1 LSIDRSLLQLV
12 LKHFYSNLPLDM
24 VSTLPVPA
32 KSLLNSSVDW
42 MALMRRSRLLPQL
55 RRELA
60 IEHAISTVP
69 CEEKEVEQA
78 RQRFYESN
86 RIVDEAQR
94 QTWLEYYS
102 LTQAELD
109 ELAVRELKLEKFKQS
124 QWGDQ
129 LEAVFFKHKAKFD
142 KVLYLIL
149 RTSKLEVAQELFF
162 RIQAG
167 EQSFAD
173 AARSYAEGPEAQT
186 GGLIGPVEV
195 SQIHPILA
203 QKLMSSQPGQLHL
216 PVRIDPWFV
225 IVQLEK
231 QIPAQLDQTIRQKLL
246 DSLFD
251 NWIQETLQHNNFL
264 TV

>member
-1 LSIDRSLLQLV
+1 MLA
-12 LKHFYSNLPLDM
+12 HCYSNLLLDM
-24 VSTLPVPA
+24 VSTLQVKSQSNLPVD
-32 KSLLNSSVDW
+32 L

-60 IEHAISTVP
+60 IERAVSAIS
-69 CEEKEVEQA
+69 CETEEIEQA
-78 RQRFYESN
+78 QQRFYESN
-86 RIVDEAQR
+86 RIVDKAQR
-94 QTWLEYYS
+94 QAWLEYYGI
-102 LTQAELD
+102 TQTELG

-129 LEAVFFKHKAKFD
+129 LETVFFKHKAKFD
-142 KVLYLIL
+142 KVLYSIL

-173 AARSYAEGPEAQT
+173 AARDYAEGPEAHT

-195 SQIHPILA
+195 SQIHPILV

-216 PVRIDPWFV
+216 PVQIDSWFV

-246 DSLFD
+246 DSLLD
-251 NWIQETLQHNNFL
+251 NWIQETLQNNDLL